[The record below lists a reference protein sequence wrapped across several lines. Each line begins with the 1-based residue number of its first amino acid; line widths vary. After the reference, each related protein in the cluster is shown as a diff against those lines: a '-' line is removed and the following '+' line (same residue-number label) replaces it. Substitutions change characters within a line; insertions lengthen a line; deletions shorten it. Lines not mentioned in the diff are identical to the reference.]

1 MRAKKLSFAEAKQ
14 IPITKYLAGLGI
26 EPAKIRGDDHW
37 YHSPFREERTPSFK
51 VNTKLNVWYDH
62 GSGEGGT
69 ILDLGAKLYQ
79 CSLSEFLQTLSSEN
93 YNYVSFHRQPPF
105 QKPENKLEIIN
116 VRELT
121 SEELFYYLRKRGI
134 SKSIAKEYCKEVD
147 FSIRQKIYTAIGFP
161 NQVGAYELR
170 NHWFKGS
177 SSPKDISLINNK
189 AEKLSVL
196 EGFID
201 FLSVGQLQQK
211 EIKVLVKDSDFLIL
225 NSLRLINRCLP
236 LLQSHKEVNLFLD
249 NDQAAKEAK
258 KSLTEKGIRF
268 NDASI
273 LYGQHKD
280 INEYLI
286 ASQDLK
292 QVNDEEQ
299 TQVEPRKRRGMRM

>member
-1 MRAKKLSFAEAKQ
+1 MKMFSFTEAKQ
-14 IPITKYLAGLGI
+14 IPIIEYLSRLGF
-26 EPAKIRGDDHW
+26 EPAYNRGTDSW
-37 YHSPFREERTPSFK
+37 YHSPLREERTPSFK
-51 VNTKLNVWYDH
+51 VNTHRNVWYDH

-69 ILDLGAKLYQ
+69 ILDLGAKLHQ
-79 CSLSEFLQTLSSEN
+79 CSLSEFLQTLSDGN
-93 YNYVSFHRQPPF
+93 YNPLSFHRQPPF
-105 QKPENKLEIIN
+105 QKPENKIEIIN
-116 VRELT
+116 VRELS

-134 SKSIAKEYCKEVD
+134 SKSIAKEFCKEVD
-147 FSIRQKIYTAIGFP
+147 FSIRKKIYTAIGFP

-177 SSPKDISLINNK
+177 SSPKDISHINNK
-189 AEKLSVL
+189 AEKLSLL

-201 FLSVGQLQQK
+201 FLSVVQLQHK
-211 EIKVLVKDSDFLIL
+211 EIKELVKDSDFLIL

-258 KSLTEKGIRF
+258 ESLMEKGIRF

-273 LYGQHKD
+273 LYSKHKD
-280 INEYLI
+280 VNEYLI
-286 ASQDLK
+286 ASNQLR

-299 TQVEPRKRRGMRM
+299 TQTNSRKRRGMRM